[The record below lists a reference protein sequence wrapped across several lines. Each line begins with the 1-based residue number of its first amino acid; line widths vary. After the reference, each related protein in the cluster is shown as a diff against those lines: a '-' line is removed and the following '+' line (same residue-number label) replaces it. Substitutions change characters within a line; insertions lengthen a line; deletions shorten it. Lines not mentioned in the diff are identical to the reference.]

1 MKKTN
6 AARILDRL
14 KIAYE
19 ILTYEVD
26 EADLS
31 AESVAAKLG
40 LPPEQVF
47 KTLVA
52 RTHRNEV
59 VLACIPGPDELSL
72 KALGAA
78 AGAKRAD
85 LVPVKDVQPLTGYV
99 RGGVSPLGTRKAYRL
114 FLDPA
119 AENCDRISVSAGLR
133 GVQIFIAPADLVRA
147 LHATVCTI
155 VKSR

>member
-1 MKKTN
+1 MTKTN

-19 ILTYEVD
+19 VRMYVVD

-31 AESVAAKLG
+31 AGHVAELIG
-40 LPPEQVF
+40 LPAAQVF

-52 RTHRNEV
+52 RTDRREV
-59 VLACIPGPDELSL
+59 VMACVPGAAELDG

-85 LVPVKDVQPLTGYV
+85 LVPVKEVQGLTGYV
-99 RGGVSPLGTRKAYRL
+99 RGGVSPLGARKTYRV
-114 FLDPA
+114 FLDQSA
-119 AENCDRISVSAGLR
+119 LQWDAISISAGQR
-133 GVQIFIAPADLVRA
+133 GLQLIIAPGDLARA
-147 LHATVCTI
+147 TQAIMCDI
-155 VKSR
+155 AR